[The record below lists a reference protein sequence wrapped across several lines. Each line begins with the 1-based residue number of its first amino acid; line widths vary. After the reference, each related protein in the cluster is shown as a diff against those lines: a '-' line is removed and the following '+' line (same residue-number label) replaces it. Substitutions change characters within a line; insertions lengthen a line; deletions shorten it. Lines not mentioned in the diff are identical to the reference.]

1 MHTSKP
7 DRIKFQKKQKE
18 LEKEKQQRQKLK
30 EQLSISSVDKN
41 RPLLVCLAVIQNTDM
56 SFIPDNKQYAFIIIS
71 NTRNAQIASLGSN
84 IRKEYEK
91 AGFHYQWS
99 QKSEQGRRLL
109 KYKHSV
115 RVPNEN
121 YTLRLVRVYYDYRGP
136 VDQLWGKEFTT
147 GKPIVHRLP
156 KVKLYCQPLTN
167 NKTSCPFCG
176 RTLIS
181 TTVTVVFYVNS
192 IQQMANKRYK
202 YCTTCDMPYLS
213 VCDKEQVLADCAPFV
228 QTFMVKDCKNL
239 QEAKQRAYSQGS
251 IYQRKS
257 IKPIQPYTPI
267 PFIKN
272 INLSLLPAKTNKI
285 YVFAEKCYCRSCV
298 ERYGLNTT
306 ESQTALVSTISGKT
320 VPVNVQYC
328 NRCGCYYMNVRTYKD
343 YCNRYGH
350 LLLEIHYTEEF
361 TTGSYDSFRGFAKD
375 SILSRCGYSVKQG
388 IPATTRQKILIY
400 IMESKRATKWQI
412 IDLISGFIS
421 LNSSLPR
428 MSGAV
433 DRWSEDLTFVN
444 NYKLGSQPL
453 TSIDSF
459 AQGGTI
465 SERYR
470 SI

>member
-1 MHTSKP
+1 MHISKP
-7 DRIKFQKKQKE
+7 DRIKIKKKQKE

-41 RPLLVCLAVIQNTDM
+41 RPLLVCLAIIQNAGM
-56 SFIPDNKQYAFIIIS
+56 SFMPDNKQYAFIIIS
-71 NTRNAQIASLGSN
+71 NTRNAQISSLGSN

-91 AGFHYQWS
+91 ASFHYQWD

-109 KYKHSV
+109 NYKHSV

-121 YTLRLVRVYYDYRGP
+121 YTLRLIRVYYDYRGP
-136 VDQLWGKEFTT
+136 VSQLWGKEFVVE
-147 GKPIVHRLP
+147 KPIIHHLP
-156 KVKLYCQPLTN
+156 KVKLYCQPLIN
-167 NKTSCPFCG
+167 NKTTCPFCG
-176 RTLIS
+176 KTLIS
-181 TTVTVVFYVNS
+181 ATVTVIFYVNS
-192 IQQMANKRYK
+192 IQQMADKQYK
-202 YCTTCDMPYLS
+202 YCATCDMPYLS

-228 QTFMVKDCKNL
+228 QTFMVKDCKSL
-239 QEAKQRAYSQGS
+239 QEAKQKACSQRF
-251 IYQRKS
+251 IYQCKS
-257 IKPIQPYTPI
+257 TDPIQPYTPI
-267 PFIKN
+267 PFTVN
-272 INLSLLPAKTNKI
+272 TNLSLQSANTGKI
-285 YVFAEKCYCRSCV
+285 YVFAEKCYCRSCAK
-298 ERYGLNTT
+298 RYGPNTI
-306 ESQTALVSTISGKT
+306 ESRTALVSTVSGKT
-320 VPVNVQYC
+320 IPVNVQYC

-343 YCNRYGH
+343 YCSRYGH

-388 IPATTRQKILIY
+388 IPTTTRQKILIY

-433 DRWSEDLTFVN
+433 NRWSEDIAFVN

-453 TSIDSF
+453 TSVDTF
-459 AQGGTI
+459 VQGGNI
-465 SERYR
+465 SNRYR
-470 SI
+470 

>member
-56 SFIPDNKQYAFIIIS
+56 SFMPDNKQYAFIIIS

-91 AGFHYQWS
+91 AGFHYQWN

-109 KYKHSV
+109 NYKHSV

-136 VDQLWGKEFTT
+136 VDQLWGKEFAT
-147 GKPIVHRLP
+147 GKPIVHHLP

-192 IQQMANKRYK
+192 IQQMANKQYK

-239 QEAKQRAYSQGS
+239 QEAKQMAYSQGS

-257 IKPIQPYTPI
+257 TEPLQPYTPI
-267 PFIKN
+267 PFIAN
-272 INLSLLPAKTNKI
+272 TNLSLQSAKTGKI
-285 YVFAEKCYCRSCV
+285 YIFAEKCYCRSCV
-298 ERYGLNTT
+298 ERYGLNTI
-306 ESQTALVSTISGKT
+306 ESQTARVSTISGKT

-343 YCNRYGH
+343 YCKRYGH
-350 LLLEIHYTEEF
+350 LLLEINYTEEF
-361 TTGSYDSFRGFAKD
+361 DTGFYDGFEGFAKD

-388 IPATTRQKILIY
+388 IPVTTRQKILIY

-433 DRWSEDLTFVN
+433 DRWSEDLIFVN
-444 NYKLGSQPL
+444 DYKLGSQPL
-453 TSIDSF
+453 TSVDTF

-470 SI
+470 WM